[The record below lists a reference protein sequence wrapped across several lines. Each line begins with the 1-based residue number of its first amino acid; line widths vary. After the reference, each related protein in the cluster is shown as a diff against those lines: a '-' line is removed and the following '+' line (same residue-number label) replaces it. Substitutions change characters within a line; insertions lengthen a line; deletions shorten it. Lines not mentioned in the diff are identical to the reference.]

1 MIDEPAACLNMSAV
15 FPRKEGI
22 MSIVIMG
29 SKRPSWTFPAAVLL
43 ILFSL
48 FVTVLAGSSDAQAA
62 GRRPGH
68 VYLYRGLLNV
78 FSLGMDSLAS
88 KLEAVGVASSVSNHT
103 LWSGEADAMIAKWQA
118 GNHEPIILM
127 GHSAGADATISVARK
142 LAQYKIP
149 VALIINFDPVS
160 PDPVPSNVK
169 QIVNYYVPAGW
180 GQAVSA
186 DKSFKG
192 KLANMNENAITNHFS
207 IDKDDSLHRQAI
219 ARVLAVTGGGI
230 RRKPAGPKPAQVSAA
245 PQQ

>member
-1 MIDEPAACLNMSAV
+1 MSAV
-15 FPRKEGI
+15 FPKKETC
-22 MSIVIMG
+22 MSINLVG
-29 SKRPSWTFPAAVLL
+29 PKRLSWISPAAVLL
-43 ILFSL
+43 ILFAL
-48 FVTVLAGSSDAQAA
+48 FATVLAGSSDAQAA

-78 FSLGMDSLAS
+78 FSLGLDSLGS

-103 LWSGEADAMIAKWQA
+103 LWSSDADNIIAKWQA

-127 GHSAGADATISVARK
+127 GHSAGADATISLARK
-142 LAQYKIP
+142 LAPYKIP

-180 GQAVSA
+180 GQAVA
-186 DKSFKG
+186 PDKSFKG

-219 ARVLAVTGGGI
+219 ARVLAVTGGGGGV
-230 RRKPAGPKPAQVSAA
+230 RRKPAAKPTQVSAA